1 VSRIVIIGGGPGGY
15 EAALVAAQLD
25 ADVTL
30 VEADGAG
37 GACVLSDCVPSKTFI
52 ASSEVVTGYRHNED
66 FGIRS
71 AGLSAVTVDAG
82 AVNQRVKNL
91 ALAQS
96 GDIQAKLIKSGVDFV
111 TGRARLGEDTLGH
124 THQVLITPTAS
135 GTSSVGSRAGEGWS
149 DGESSGRSRAEEGWS
164 DGEYSVD
171 ATTVLIA
178 TGATPRVLPSAVPD
192 GERIL
197 DWRQV
202 YDLTE
207 LPEHLIVIGSGVT
220 GAEFASAYLAMG
232 VPVTLV
238 SSRERVMPHEDADAA
253 MAIERVFRERGMTIL
268 NQSRADAVVNQG
280 DHVEVTL
287 SDGRVVTGSHALM
300 AVGAV
305 PNTAD
310 LGLREYGVDVA
321 QGGYVTVDRV
331 SRTNVPGIYAAGD
344 CTGVLPLASVA
355 AMQGRIAVWHA
366 MGEAVSPLRLRTVSA
381 NVFTD
386 PELATVGISQNDA
399 DAGKVPA
406 RQVMLPLTGNA
417 RAKMAG
423 LKDGFVKLFCRPA
436 TGQIIGG
443 VVVAPKASELI
454 LPITM
459 AIENNLT
466 VDQLAHTITIYP
478 SLSGSIAEAARQLM
492 QHDLQ

>member
-25 ADVTL
+25 ADVIL

-52 ASSEVVTGYRHNED
+52 ASSEVVTGYRHNEQ
-66 FGIRS
+66 FGVHS
-71 AGLSAVTVDAG
+71 PGLAAVTVDAV
-82 AVNQRVKNL
+82 AVNERVKKL

-96 GDIQAKLIKSGVDFV
+96 GDIQTKLIKSGVQMV
-111 TGRARLGEDTLGH
+111 HGRARLGEDTLGH
-124 THQVLITPTAS
+124 THQVLIAPHHGDA
-135 GTSSVGSRAGEGWS
+135 
-149 DGESSGRSRAEEGWS
+149 
-164 DGEYSVD
+164 YPVD
-171 ATTVLIA
+171 ADTVLLA
-178 TGATPRVLPSAVPD
+178 TGATPRVLPTAVPD

-197 DWRQV
+197 DWRQI

-207 LPEHLIVIGSGVT
+207 LPAKLIVIGSGVT

-232 VPVTLV
+232 VDVTLV

-253 MAIERVFRERGMTIL
+253 MAIERVFRERGMSIL
-268 NQSRADAVVNQG
+268 NQSRAASVVNTG
-280 DHVEVTL
+280 DGVEVTL
-287 SDGRVVTGSHALM
+287 ADGRVVRGSHALM

-321 QGGYVTVDRV
+321 DGGYVTVDRV

-344 CTGVLPLASVA
+344 CTGVLLLASVA
-355 AMQGRIAVWHA
+355 AMQGRIAIWHA
-366 MGEAVSPLRLRTVSA
+366 MGEAVAPLRLRTVSA

-386 PELATVGISQNDA
+386 PELAAVGVSQNDV
-399 DAGKVPA
+399 DNGTVPG

-423 LKDGFVKLFCRPA
+423 LRDGFVKLFCRPA

-492 QHDLQ
+492 QHELQ

>member
-1 VSRIVIIGGGPGGY
+1 MSRIVIIGGGPGGY

-30 VEADGAG
+30 VEADGPG
-37 GACVLSDCVPSKTFI
+37 GACVLTDCVPSKTFI
-52 ASSEVVTGYRHNED
+52 ASSEVMTGYRHND
-66 FGIRS
+66 RFGIRS
-71 AGLSAVTVDAG
+71 AGLDGVTVDAV
-82 AVNQRVKNL
+82 AVNERVKKL

-96 GDIQAKLIKSGVDFV
+96 GDIQAKLVKAGVDV
-111 TGRARLGEDTLGH
+111 VAGRARLGEDTLGH
-124 THQVLITPTAS
+124 THQVLITPH
-135 GTSSVGSRAGEGWS
+135 
-149 DGESSGRSRAEEGWS
+149 DAET
-164 DGEYSVD
+164 YAVD
-171 ATTVLIA
+171 ADTVLLA
-178 TGATPRVLPSAVPD
+178 TGATPRVLATARPD

-197 DWRQV
+197 DWRQL

-232 VPVTLV
+232 VKVTLI

-268 NQSRADAVVNQG
+268 NQSRGNSVVNTG
-280 DHVEVTL
+280 DGVVVTL
-287 SDGRVVTGSHALM
+287 GDGKTVEGSHALI
-300 AVGAV
+300 AVGAI

-310 LGLREYGVDVA
+310 LGLPEYGVQVGD
-321 QGGYVTVDRV
+321 GGYVTVDRV

-366 MGEAVSPLRLRTVSA
+366 MGEAVAPLRLRTVSA

-386 PELATVGISQNDA
+386 PELATVGLSQNDV
-399 DAGKVPA
+399 DAGTVPA

-417 RAKMAG
+417 RAKMAD
-423 LKDGFVKLFCRPA
+423 LHDGFVKLFCRPA

-492 QHDLQ
+492 IHELQ